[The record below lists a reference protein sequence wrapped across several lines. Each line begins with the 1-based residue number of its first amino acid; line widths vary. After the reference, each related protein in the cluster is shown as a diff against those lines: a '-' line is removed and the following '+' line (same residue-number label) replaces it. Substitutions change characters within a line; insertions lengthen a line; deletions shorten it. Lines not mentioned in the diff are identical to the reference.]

1 MNLATRIHEWLADHV
16 SWVQYPHVRAS
27 RATIHEPANGLPLE
41 ARFALFCFGI
51 IGVIVGAVGTVIGCM
66 VLFYLLKAIFS

>member
-1 MNLATRIHEWLADHV
+1 MNLVTRVHEWLADHV

-27 RATIHEPANGLPLE
+27 RKTMHEPANGLPLE

-51 IGVIVGAVGTVIGCM
+51 IGVVVGTAGTIVGGLALI
-66 VLFYLLKAIFS
+66 YLLKAIFA